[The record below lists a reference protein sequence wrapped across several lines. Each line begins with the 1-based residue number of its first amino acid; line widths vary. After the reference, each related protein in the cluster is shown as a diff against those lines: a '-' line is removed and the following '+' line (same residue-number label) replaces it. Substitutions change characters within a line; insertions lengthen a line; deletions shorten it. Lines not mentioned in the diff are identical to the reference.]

1 MRKRFEAQM
10 TLGCTPIDQVEI
22 PTKTRASMAA
32 LMQALQYIYT
42 NAEWNRRIFE
52 LLSEKVSA
60 GKKQT
65 GRRGMSL
72 WEIFVLGQVRLCLDL
87 SYDELHF
94 MSNDSSLLRGI
105 LGVLP
110 TDFSTGKQYEYQNI
124 YDNVTLLD
132 EPLLKQINDVIVEAG
147 HQVFKKKEADALRLK
162 TDSFV
167 VETDVH
173 FPTDYNLLWDS
184 ARKCIDI
191 AGKLPV
197 PGWRKGK
204 SWKRSLKGLMR
215 AVGKTSVGGGPNKK
229 QRVKTVVGAYLSK
242 ARTLEKKVSHAR
254 QTCNPANLM
263 DLARLV
269 QLEGYHQMLSK
280 HIDLVERRLIK
291 GEKIPHSEKVFSIF
305 LPWTELIK
313 KGKRNPS
320 VEFGKSLA
328 VTSDQYHLMV
338 DWQIAERQ
346 ADSELTLSIAGRLK
360 EKYTTQS
367 LSVDK
372 GFSNMADKAE
382 LETWIPQVIMPKK
395 GKRSQAEKALESDPD
410 FKRLKNKHSAVE
422 SNINELEHRGLDRC
436 PDRTRENFT
445 RYVGL
450 AITAYNLHKIGRE
463 LLRQRREKA
472 QRRQAA

>member
-1 MRKRFEAQM
+1 MRNRFEAQM

-22 PTKTRASMAA
+22 PAKTRAHMAA
-32 LMQALQYIYT
+32 LMETLQYIYT
-42 NAEWNRRIFE
+42 HPEWNQRIFD

-72 WEIFVLGQVRLCLDL
+72 WEIFVLGQVRLCLNT
-87 SYDELHF
+87 SYDELHYRA
-94 MSNDSSLLRGI
+94 NYDNLLRGI

-124 YDNVTLLD
+124 YDNVGLLD
-132 EPLLKQINDVIVEAG
+132 EQLLRQINDVIVEMG
-147 HQVFKKKEADALRLK
+147 HEVFKKKEAAGLRLK

-191 AGKLPV
+191 AEKLPIS
-197 PGWRKGK
+197 GWRKSK
-204 SWKRSLKGLMR
+204 SWKRTLKGLMR
-215 AVGKTSVGGGPNKK
+215 AVGKTSTSGGPNKAH
-229 QRVKTVVGAYLSK
+229 RVGKAAGAYLKK
-242 ARTLEKKVSHAR
+242 ARVLEKKVRGVFSY
-254 QTCNPANLM
+254 TPV
-263 DLARLV
+263 DPTDIARLV
-269 QLEGYHQMLSK
+269 LIEDYHQMLGK
-280 HIDLVERRLIK
+280 HIDLVERRLLK

-305 LPWTELIK
+305 LSWTELIK

-338 DWQIAERQ
+338 DWQVAERQ
-346 ADSELTLSIAGRLK
+346 TDNELTLDIAGRVRD
-360 EKYTTQS
+360 KYPVQS

-372 GFSNMADKAE
+372 GFSDMTDKAL
-382 LETWIPQVIMPKK
+382 LEQWIPQVIMPKK
-395 GKRSQAEKALESDPD
+395 GKRNQSEKAIESAPA
-410 FKRLKNKHSAVE
+410 FKKLKNKHSAVE

-436 PDRTRENFT
+436 PDRTQANFK

-450 AITAYNLHKIGRE
+450 AITTYNLHKIGRE
-463 LLRQRREKA
+463 LLRQRRVEA
-472 QRRQAA
+472 QRRKAA

>member
-1 MRKRFEAQM
+1 M

-22 PTKTRASMAA
+22 PTKTRAHIAA
-32 LMQALQYIYT
+32 LMETLQYIYT
-42 NAEWNRRIFE
+42 RPEWSCRIFD
-52 LLSEKVSA
+52 LLSGKVSA

-72 WEIFVLGQVRLCLDL
+72 WEIFVLGQVRLCLNI
-87 SYDELHF
+87 SYDELHYRA
-94 MSNDSSLLRGI
+94 NYDNLLRGI
-105 LGVLP
+105 LGILP

-124 YDNVTLLD
+124 YDNVGLVDEHLLR
-132 EPLLKQINDVIVEAG
+132 QINDVIVEIG
-147 HQVFKKKEADALRLK
+147 HEVFKKKEADALRLK

-191 AGKLPV
+191 AEKLSV
-197 PGWRKGK
+197 SGWRKSK
-204 SWKRSLKGLMR
+204 SWKRNLKGLMR
-215 AVGKTSVGGGPNKK
+215 ATGKTSVAGGPNKK
-229 QRVKTVVGAYLSK
+229 QRIKKAAGAYLSK
-242 ARTLEKKVSHAR
+242 ARALEKKVGHAR
-254 QTCNPANLM
+254 QTCNPTNPVV
-263 DLARLV
+263 LARLV
-269 QLEGYHQMLSK
+269 QLEDYHQMLTK

-305 LPWTELIK
+305 LPWTELVK

-320 VEFGKSLA
+320 VELGKSLA
-328 VTSDQYHLMV
+328 VTSDQYHLIV
-338 DWQIAERQ
+338 DWQLAERQ
-346 ADSELTLSIAGRLK
+346 ADSELTLAIAARVRK
-360 EKYTTQS
+360 KYPVES

-372 GFSNMADKAE
+372 GFSDMADKE
-382 LETWIPQVIMPKK
+382 LLEQWIPQVIMPKK
-395 GKRSQAEKALESDPD
+395 GKRNQAEKALESAPA
-410 FKRLKNKHSAVE
+410 FKKLKNKHNAVE

-436 PDRTRENFT
+436 PDRTQENFK

-463 LLRQRREKA
+463 LLA
-472 QRRQAA
+472 QRRAEPQCRKAA